1 MDVGADN
8 FRFNLDTQNGLSL
21 PVQATR
27 PPATTEL
34 HLDSLDRYLPSMLQ
48 STTYFQNYPNQ
59 NLVKL
64 AGPILLNST
73 APTSGTQAIIYSR
86 AGAEKLLR
94 SKIVTELINFDDFV
108 NLAVLKSADVHRPDL
123 VAGLWPDGKP
133 EFVALKA
140 EPDIVGHREDFPSTV
155 VLGY

>member
-1 MDVGADN
+1 MQRLVTERTVFDGPWLFGFKQGCSGVNIDDAGSRGRKLFTVRQHDIVE
-8 FRFNLDTQNGLSL
+8 L
-21 PVQATR
+21 P
-27 PPATTEL
+27 
-34 HLDSLDRYLPSMLQ
+34 Y
-48 STTYFQNYPNQ
+48 
-59 NLVKL
+59 
-64 AGPILLNST
+64 G
-73 APTSGTQAIIYSR
+73 TSGTQAIIYSR
-86 AGAEKLLR
+86 AGVEKLLR